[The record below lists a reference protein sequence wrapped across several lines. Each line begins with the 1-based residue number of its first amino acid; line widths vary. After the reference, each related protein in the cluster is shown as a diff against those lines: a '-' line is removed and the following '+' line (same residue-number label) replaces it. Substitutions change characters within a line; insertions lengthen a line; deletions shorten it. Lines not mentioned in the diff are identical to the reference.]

1 MISIEVLEERINHL
15 QILNESQH
23 KSMTDKNDSQHSNM
37 MDKLDSIHTAVTKD
51 LMSHSRRVDVV
62 EKETEKNKSARI
74 WLVAIATFLALCIP
88 IVVGLIF

>member
-1 MISIEVLEERINHL
+1 MITLETLEARIDHYVVVNEL
-15 QILNESQH
+15 QHQN
-23 KSMTDKNDSQHSNM
+23 MTDKNDSQHNNM

-74 WLVAIATFLALCIP
+74 WVVAIATFLALCIP

>member
-23 KSMTDKNDSQHSNM
+23 KSMTDKNDSQHNNM
-37 MDKLDSIHTAVTKD
+37 MDKLDSIHNTIVKD

-74 WLVAIATFLALCIP
+74 WLVAIATFLAITVP
-88 IVVGLIF
+88 ILFGIVF